1 MIKLLD
7 KLKKSDEP
15 EQEEN
20 AELIKSRLSVNRQKV
35 HDIKEQQSDAFKPNY
50 AQNLFNKKDEY
61 EAGEEKEDD
70 MPPESNPLDR
80 LRRNVIKNNNEEDVA
95 TEKLDTDNKQ
105 SEEKIKVDDE
115 LNMKEVTKI
124 VKIVKAALKDDE
136 SKTEQKKECPR
147 PVNIPKTNTIQEM
160 QETSNSQFMPEEYVK
175 RKSMFEHML
184 NIVIVLIT
192 LFTILVICR
201 AFLCDLMIVDGN
213 SMTPTYTDSQMV
225 FVNKIK
231 YQITSPVYGDI
242 VIIKKDGTEDYII
255 KRIVA
260 CPGDTVYISN
270 GKIYVNN
277 TESQYNYDKMAEAG
291 IASEEIRLGDDE
303 YFVLGDN
310 RNQSTD
316 SRSKSVGIINKDE
329 IKGEVKADVPGFLK
343 IFANFS
349 KKSK

>member
-1 MIKLLD
+1 MM
-7 KLKKSDEP
+7 S
-15 EQEEN
+15 Q
-20 AELIKSRLSVNRQKV
+20 RLSK
-35 HDIKEQQSDAFKPNY
+35 
-50 AQNLFNKKDEY
+50 
-61 EAGEEKEDD
+61 
-70 MPPESNPLDR
+70 
-80 LRRNVIKNNNEEDVA
+80 
-95 TEKLDTDNKQ
+95 
-105 SEEKIKVDDE
+105 
-115 LNMKEVTKI
+115 
-124 VKIVKAALKDDE
+124 
-136 SKTEQKKECPR
+136 KKECPK

-255 KRIVA
+255 KRVVA